1 MTDNKLTEKIVIPE
15 GIEVKVDGR
24 VITVKGPKGETT
36 RDFKFPQIKSSVE
49 GNEITI
55 EAKGSRKSYKKDIYT
70 MRAHLRNMLEGVQ
83 NGFKY
88 TLKICS
94 GHFPMNVSLNG
105 NQFSVKNFLGEKVPR
120 LLTIKEGVDVT
131 VSDTEVTVESI
142 DIEKA
147 GQVAA
152 DIEQLTRVTNKD
164 IRIFQ
169 DGLYITKKP
178 KKDII

>member
-1 MTDNKLTEKIVIPE
+1 
-15 GIEVKVDGR
+15 
-24 VITVKGPKGETT
+24 
-36 RDFKFPQIKSSVE
+36 
-49 GNEITI
+49 
-55 EAKGSRKSYKKDIYT
+55 
-70 MRAHLRNMLEGVQ
+70 
-83 NGFKY
+83 
-88 TLKICS
+88 
-94 GHFPMNVSLNG
+94 MNVSLNG